1 MAIRQSNRRRARITP
16 DRRNQEL
23 LRSLRGLLGQRDRRA
38 ILREATAMLKRA
50 LEPES
55 VWITQLGPLDGSR
68 RVIARA
74 GSTSILGRLTESA
87 EFRRVLST
95 AFRYKHPV
103 MFSDLAR
110 PGRGNSQRAVLGGSY
125 GRVIICR
132 IDGVRHPYGALTVRA
147 RPGALFG
154 SAEAK
159 LVDGVA
165 AVLSALLGRLEKE
178 ARVRVTL
185 SQYRQLVERGDEVMF
200 LATVRPRLRIR
211 YISPGIEL
219 LTGYRPSDFY
229 DKPGLI
235 ERVVHPD
242 DLPVVRA
249 DLAQPERL
257 TGRLWI
263 RLMGRDRRPA
273 WVSVS
278 RSPIHDARGTV
289 IAVQGSLG
297 PAWDQV
303 VEREAL
309 RSRAEATAAILQGRR
324 LNGALLMIVRHLRY
338 LLEADEV
345 LVAADRGRKG
355 ALQILC
361 RDGIDR
367 GGPQDIQKI
376 RRDPLVRQALRTGR
390 PVVRGGELVMIIPW
404 SSDRNGLLIG
414 RGLAGGDGDRGQA
427 TASADRFAHEIA
439 TAVESMRLD
448 KERVRK
454 AIGADRSRIA
464 RELHDGVVQTLFAV
478 AFRLQLHA
486 DEVPESLRPT
496 IQQTSAGIREAIND
510 IQQYVRGL
518 EPSLVMLGGLAAS
531 LEQLAVDFETSSGI
545 PVSVKLAPNAV
556 AALESVATDIVQ
568 IVREALSN
576 VRRHARARRVA
587 LMVQEA
593 AHATVLEVRDDGQGF
608 SLEAAQGLGLRNLR
622 TRARLLG
629 GHLELHS
636 EPGKGS
642 LVRLVIP
649 EPQHRPE
656 SPESLPA

>member
-1 MAIRQSNRRRARITP
+1 
-16 DRRNQEL
+16 
-23 LRSLRGLLGQRDRRA
+23 LLGQRDRRA
-38 ILREATAMLKRA
+38 ILREATAMLNRS

-55 VWITQLGPLDGSR
+55 VWITQLDPLDGSR
-68 RVIARA
+68 RVMARA
-74 GSTSILGRLTESA
+74 GSTSILRRLMKSA
-87 EFRRVLST
+87 EFRQVLST
-95 AFRYKHPV
+95 VFLSRHPV
-103 MFSDLAR
+103 MFSDLSR
-110 PGRGNSQRAVLGGSY
+110 RGRGNSPRADLGRSA

-132 IDGVRHPYGALTVRA
+132 IDGIRRPYGALTVRA

-154 SAEAK
+154 RAEAK

-165 AVLSALLGRLEKE
+165 ALLSALLGRLERE
-178 ARVRVTL
+178 SRVREKL
-185 SQYRQLVERGDEVMF
+185 RQYRQLVERGDDVMF

-229 DKPGLI
+229 EKPGLI
-235 ERVVHPD
+235 EKVVHPD

-257 TGRLWI
+257 SGRLVI
-263 RLMGRDRRPA
+263 RMMGRDGRLA

-278 RSPIHDARGTV
+278 RSPIHGPRGTV
-289 IAVQGSLG
+289 VAVQGSIG
-297 PAWDQV
+297 RAWDQV

-309 RSRAEATAAILQGRR
+309 RSRAEATTAILQGRR

-345 LVAADRGRKG
+345 LVAADRGPG
-355 ALQILC
+355 EALQILC
-361 RDGIDR
+361 RAGIDR
-367 GGPQDIQKI
+367 GGPQDGHKI

-390 PVVRGGELVMIIPW
+390 PVVRGADLATIIPW
-404 SSDRNGLLIG
+404 SSDRNVLLIG
-414 RGLAGGDGDRGQA
+414 RGLAGDDGDRRQA
-427 TASADRFAHEIA
+427 TASVDRFAHEIA
-439 TAVESMRLD
+439 TAVESMGLD
-448 KERVRK
+448 KGRVGK

-486 DEVPESLRPT
+486 EEVPEGLRTT
-496 IQQTSAGIREAIND
+496 IQQTMASIREAIND
-510 IQQYVRGL
+510 IQQYVRRL
-518 EPSLVMLGGLAAS
+518 EPSLVMHGGLAAS
-531 LEQLAVDFETSSGI
+531 LEQLAVGFESSSGI
-545 PVSVKLAPNAV
+545 TVTVEIEPNAV
-556 AALESVATDIVQ
+556 AALESVATDIGQ

-576 VRRHARARRVA
+576 ILRHARARRVA
-587 LMVQEA
+587 LTVREA
-593 AHATVLEVRDDGQGF
+593 THATLLEVRDDGRGF
-608 SLEAAQGLGLRNLR
+608 SPEAAQGLGLRNLR

-629 GHLELHS
+629 GQLELHS

-649 EPQHRPE
+649 EP
-656 SPESLPA
+656 

>member
-1 MAIRQSNRRRARITP
+1 
-16 DRRNQEL
+16 
-23 LRSLRGLLGQRDRRA
+23 
-38 ILREATAMLKRA
+38 
-50 LEPES
+50 
-55 VWITQLGPLDGSR
+55 
-68 RVIARA
+68 
-74 GSTSILGRLTESA
+74 
-87 EFRRVLST
+87 
-95 AFRYKHPV
+95 
-103 MFSDLAR
+103 
-110 PGRGNSQRAVLGGSY
+110 
-125 GRVIICR
+125 
-132 IDGVRHPYGALTVRA
+132 
-147 RPGALFG
+147 
-154 SAEAK
+154 
-159 LVDGVA
+159 
-165 AVLSALLGRLEKE
+165 
-178 ARVRVTL
+178 
-185 SQYRQLVERGDEVMF
+185 
-200 LATVRPRLRIR
+200 
-211 YISPGIEL
+211 
-219 LTGYRPSDFY
+219 
-229 DKPGLI
+229 
-235 ERVVHPD
+235 
-242 DLPVVRA
+242 
-249 DLAQPERL
+249 
-257 TGRLWI
+257 
-263 RLMGRDRRPA
+263 
-273 WVSVS
+273 
-278 RSPIHDARGTV
+278 
-289 IAVQGSLG
+289 
-297 PAWDQV
+297 
-303 VEREAL
+303 
-309 RSRAEATAAILQGRR
+309 
-324 LNGALLMIVRHLRY
+324 MIVRHLRY

-414 RGLAGGDGDRGQA
+414 RGLAGGEGDRGQA

-439 TAVESMRLD
+439 TVVESMRLD

-545 PVSVKLAPNAV
+545 PVSVKLEPNAV

-656 SPESLPA
+656 NAESLPA